1 MEATQTTALSQ
12 TTKSTTAVSQ
22 SAESQSAESLTTT
35 AGVNEASTQGAAS
48 TLDARASSDRFA
60 ESAGQAEREQPVP
73 SCGTFAQE
81 LIQRQIRRLGKLQAE
96 VIADRDPEPLHQL
109 RVSLRRLRTAVGQFA
124 PALELP
130 DGVSERRLAA
140 VARRTSL
147 CRDLDVL
154 QQRLREQ
161 LLPQLPE
168 PEQRGLEAAMRRLR
182 KDRQQAFESM
192 VEALRGG
199 RYLKLLARLH
209 KWQRRPRFTPL
220 GEQPLVAW
228 LTDLQAPFSAG
239 LFLHP
244 GWRVDDPAAEALH
257 GLRKRIK
264 QARYSL
270 EGLQPWCAPGVQS
283 WIEELKQAQD
293 QLGDLHDL
301 QVLSLTLTGHESLRK
316 SADLPVLH
324 AELAGRQRL
333 HWQRWRELAERLQD
347 DAHRQAIQRQLAD
360 ISHRC
365 RVDDAG

>member
-1 MEATQTTALSQ
+1 MGRG
-12 TTKSTTAVSQ
+12 KNMGVSQ
-22 SAESQSAESLTTT
+22 KTCVSQNTTP
-35 AGVNEASTQGAAS
+35 VVSEARPVVMAS
-48 TLDARASSDRFA
+48 NREARVSSPRVA
-60 ESAGQAEREQPVP
+60 ESAAEAGNGQSVP
-73 SCGTFAQE
+73 SCGAFAQE

-109 RVSLRRLRTAVGQFA
+109 RVSLRRLRTAVGQFT

-161 LLPQLPE
+161 LLPQLPDG
-168 PEQRGLEAAMRRLR
+168 EQRRLEGAMRRLK

-209 KWQRRPRFTPL
+209 KWQKRPRFTPL
-220 GEQPLVAW
+220 GEQPLVPW
-228 LTDLQAPFSAG
+228 LSDLQAPFSAG

-244 GWRVDDPAAEALH
+244 GWRVDDPSAEALH

-270 EGLQPWCAPGVQS
+270 EGLQPWCTPAVRS

-293 QLGDLHDL
+293 DLGDLHDL
-301 QVLSLTLTGHESLRK
+301 QVLSLTLMGHESLRK
-316 SADLPVLH
+316 TEDLPVLH
-324 AELAGRQRL
+324 AELAGRQQR
-333 HWQRWRELAERLQD
+333 HWLRWRELAQRLQD
-347 DAHRQAIQRQLAD
+347 DGHRNAIQRQLAD
-360 ISHRC
+360 MSHTC
-365 RVDDAG
+365 LAECGA